1 MSNLKVKYKTAQVLE
16 ENPGENGNELA
27 LDKETLDMTSK
38 ARKKDITKATIK
50 ERRTSYRLGED
61 ICKLHPT
68 KDLVLGLY
76 KKLS

>member
-1 MSNLKVKYKTAQVLE
+1 MGNLKVKYKTTQVLE
-16 ENPGENGNELA
+16 ENIGENELV

-38 ARKKDITKATIK
+38 ARKKDITKATVK
-50 ERRTSYRLGED
+50 ERRTSYRLGGD